1 MTEYQVI
8 QCILQR
14 KLGQNESLVEQ
25 MEKSNKTNAAIVMG
39 DVIGILQ
46 TQPKNTETKDINICY
61 SSNQNLINVR
71 PKKH

>member
-1 MTEYQVI
+1 MD
-8 QCILQR
+8 
-14 KLGQNESLVEQ
+14 KMESLVEQ

-46 TQPKNTETKDINICY
+46 IQPNNTEDINICY

>member
-1 MTEYQVI
+1 
-8 QCILQR
+8 
-14 KLGQNESLVEQ
+14 

-46 TQPKNTETKDINICY
+46 IQPKKNETKDINICY

-71 PKKH
+71 PEKH